1 MASKR
6 SIMRI
11 QLETV
16 AKDRLDTICKRRGM
30 TQIAVMSRLVNWFS
44 LQDDYIQ
51 TAVLQTLSEGSMST
65 LAKSLL
71 KKLSASEKSDGGDR

>member
-1 MASKR
+1 MAAKR

-11 QLETV
+11 QLDSG
-16 AKDRLDTICKRRGM
+16 AKDRLESICKRRGM

-44 LQDDYIQ
+44 LQDDYIH
-51 TAVLQTLSEGSMST
+51 TAVLQTLSDGSMAS

-71 KKLSASEKSDGGDR
+71 KKLSTGKTSDSD

>member
-1 MASKR
+1 MAGKR

-11 QLETV
+11 QLDTP
-16 AKDRLDTICKRRGM
+16 AKDRLEVICKRRGM

-44 LQDDYIQ
+44 LQDDYIH
-51 TAVLQTLSEGSMST
+51 TAVLQTLSDASMAA

-71 KKLSASEKSDGGDR
+71 KKLSSDKSSAGD

>member
-1 MASKR
+1 MSAKR

-11 QLETV
+11 QLDTT
-16 AKDRLDTICKRRGM
+16 AKDRLETICKRRGM

-51 TAVLQTLSEGSMST
+51 TAVLQTLSDASMSQ

-71 KKLSASEKSDGGDR
+71 KHLSSDKTSAGG

>member
-1 MASKR
+1 M
-6 SIMRI
+6 
-11 QLETV
+11 
-16 AKDRLDTICKRRGM
+16 ICKRRGM

-51 TAVLQTLSEGSMST
+51 ATVLHGLSESSMQA

-71 KKLSASEKSDGGDR
+71 KKLSADKGAGAA

>member
-1 MASKR
+1 MSAKR

-11 QLETV
+11 QLDTT
-16 AKDRLDTICKRRGM
+16 AKDRLETICKRRGM

-51 TAVLQTLSEGSMST
+51 TAVLQTLSDASMAH

-71 KKLSASEKSDGGDR
+71 KHLSSDKSSSGG